1 MKEKRM
7 TELCTPEKAS
17 DVTSTKQINEVT
29 IATPLRLGHG
39 YEVKNRLFKSAMSEQ
54 LADRDHNPTDGLATL
69 YRTWALGGVGLA
81 VSGNLMVDRR
91 QLGEP
96 NNVVLDVQSDLTKFK
111 TWAQAGTANNTQL
124 WAQLNHPGK
133 QVPSF
138 ISGEPVAPS
147 ALPLEGD
154 LQKNFKCPR
163 ALTENE
169 IHIVIQQFS
178 TSASLAK
185 EVGFSGVQIHGAHGY
200 LVNQF
205 LSGRHNQR
213 KDEWGGSLENR
224 MRFLVSI
231 YKAIRAAVGENFPV
245 GIKLNSA
252 DFMSGGFTEEES
264 MQVIQHLSDIGIDLI
279 EISGGSYEAPA
290 MADGVKKKA
299 STIKREAYFLE
310 YAEKARAVTEAPL
323 VVTGGFRSTEGMNEA
338 LKSGATDMVGLAR
351 PLAVDPSVPNKA
363 LADKGFSINLRTLT
377 TGFPSLDRMVLLN
390 MSWYEAQLA
399 RMANGKLPKQ
409 NLSEWFSTFKVF
421 SHLGVYAFRKRRA

>member
-1 MKEKRM
+1 M

-96 NNVVLDVQSDLTKFK
+96 KNVVLDAQSNLTKFK
-111 TWAQAGTANNTQL
+111 TWTQAGTANNTQL

-138 ISGEPVAPS
+138 INGEPLAPS

-163 ALTENE
+163 ALTEDE
-169 IHIVIQQFS
+169 IHVVIQQFS

-213 KDEWGGSLENR
+213 KDKWGGSLENR
-224 MRFLVSI
+224 MRFLISV
-231 YKAIRAAVGENFPV
+231 YQAIRLAVGDDFPV

-264 MQVIQHLSDIGIDLI
+264 MQVIQRLSDIGIDLI

-299 STIKREAYFLE
+299 STIKREAYFLD
-310 YAEKARAVTEAPL
+310 YAERARTITEVPL

-338 LKSGATDMVGLAR
+338 LKSGATDMIGLAR
-351 PLAVDPSVPNKA
+351 PLAVDPNVPNKA
-363 LADKGFSINLRTLT
+363 FADKGFSINLRTLT

-399 RMANGKLPKQ
+399 RMAKGKPPKQ
-409 NLSEWFSTFKVF
+409 NLSEWFSTLKVF

>member
-1 MKEKRM
+1 M
-7 TELCTPEKAS
+7 TELSAPEKSIA
-17 DVTSTKQINEVT
+17 VKCTKQINEVT
-29 IATPLRLGHG
+29 IETPLRLSKCLD
-39 YEVKNRLFKSAMSEQ
+39 VKNRLFKSAMSEQ
-54 LADRDHNPTDGLATL
+54 LADRDHNPTDGFATL
-69 YRTWALGGVGLA
+69 YRTWALGGIGLA
-81 VSGNLMVDRR
+81 ISGNLMVDRR

-96 NNVVLDVQSDLTKFK
+96 KNVVLDAQSDLAKFK
-111 TWAQAGTANNTQL
+111 AWTQAGTVNNTQL

-138 ISGEPVAPS
+138 ISGEPLAPS

-169 IHIVIQQFS
+169 IYVVIQQFS

-185 EVGFSGVQIHGAHGY
+185 EAGFSGVQIHGAHGY

-213 KDEWGGSLENR
+213 KDQWGGSLENR
-224 MRFLVSI
+224 MRFLISV
-231 YKAIRAAVGENFPV
+231 YKAMRVAVGEDFPV

-264 MQVIQHLSDIGIDLI
+264 MQVIQRLSDIGIDLI

-310 YAEKARAVTEAPL
+310 YAEKARAVTEVPL
-323 VVTGGFRSTEGMNEA
+323 VVTGGFRSTDGMNEA
-338 LKSGATDMVGLAR
+338 LKSRATDMVGLAR
-351 PLAVDPSVPNKA
+351 PLAVDPNIPNKA
-363 LADKGFSINLRTLT
+363 LADKNFSITLRALT

-399 RMANGKLPKQ
+399 RMANGKPPKQ

>member
-1 MKEKRM
+1 MSAKQKIEVAI
-7 TELCTPEKAS
+7 ETPIKLS
-17 DVTSTKQINEVT
+17 NGFT
-29 IATPLRLGHG
+29 I
-39 YEVKNRLFKSAMSEQ
+39 KNRLFKSAMSEQ
-54 LADRDHNPTDGLATL
+54 LADRHHNPTEGLAAL
-69 YRTWALGGVGLA
+69 YRTWALGGIGLA
-81 VSGNLMVDRR
+81 VTGNLMVDRQ

-96 NNVVLDVQSDLTKFK
+96 KNVVLDAQSDLATFK
-111 TWAQAGTANNTQL
+111 AWAQAGTVNNARL

-138 ISGEPVAPS
+138 ISGEPLAPS

-163 ALTENE
+163 ALSDSE
-169 IHIVIQQFS
+169 ITLVIQQFA
-178 TSASLAK
+178 TSACLAK

-205 LSGRHNQR
+205 LSSRHNRRQD
-213 KDEWGGSLENR
+213 KWGGSLENR
-224 MRFLVSI
+224 MRFLIAV
-231 YKAIRAAVGENFPV
+231 YKEIRAEVGDDFPV

-252 DFMSGGFTEEES
+252 DFMSGGFSEEES
-264 MQVIQHLSDIGIDLI
+264 MQVVQRLSEMGIDLI

-290 MADGVKKKA
+290 MADGVQKKT
-299 STIKREAYFLE
+299 STLKREAYFLE
-310 YAEKARAVTEAPL
+310 YAEKARTLTDTPL

-338 LKSGATDMVGLAR
+338 LKSGATDLIGLAR
-351 PLAVDPSVPNKA
+351 PLAVDPNVPNKA
-363 LADKGFSINLRTLT
+363 LADESFNINLRTLT

-399 RMANGKLPKQ
+399 RMAKGKTPKP
-409 NLSEWFSTFKVF
+409 NLSEWVSTLKVF